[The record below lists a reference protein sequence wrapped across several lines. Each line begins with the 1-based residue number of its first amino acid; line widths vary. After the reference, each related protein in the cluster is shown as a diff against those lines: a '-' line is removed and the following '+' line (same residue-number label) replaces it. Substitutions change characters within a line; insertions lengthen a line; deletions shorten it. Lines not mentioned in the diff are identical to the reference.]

1 MRDMKKCLGLL
12 LFSFAALSSATF
24 VDDFRNGVGFSIRS
38 MPSDYT
44 ISGFLND
51 LGTTADGTWN
61 AVTKPAGSLSGTVGL
76 AALFPEFGFT
86 GTGNMV
92 GTATSNE
99 TIRFAISAPSVIGQ
113 TVPVNFNGVT
123 VNVKITSFTGEL
135 NAILSKEPAGPDPAN
150 GACRTLR
157 FDPDINLKN
166 EMVVKGTVN
175 TFIPVTLTI
184 PEARYEGLGGGDGN
198 PPTKCVVKFQ
208 TFAPG
213 KMEDRS
219 FSVFIRKA
227 GTNEVLD
234 GFSTTS
240 DSAAASVCY
249 FCGTS
254 PVDIEFGTVGGLTT
268 IWKNVTPAA
277 LQTQLITMALGDAD
291 GDNYVGSDDY
301 LALNAAFDTNAGDDD
316 FNDQV
321 DFNLDGYIG
330 SDDYLV
336 LNHYF
341 DTTGPLIQ

>member
-1 MRDMKKCLGLL
+1 MKKSLGLIL
-12 LFSFAALSSATF
+12 LSLAALAPATF
-24 VDDFRNGVGFSIRS
+24 VDDFRSGVGFSVRT

-44 ISGFLND
+44 ISGFLSEI
-51 LGTTADGTWN
+51 GTTVDGTWN
-61 AVTKPAGSLSGTVGL
+61 PVTKPAGSLNGTVSL

-92 GTATSNE
+92 GTATGNE
-99 TIRFAISAPSVIGQ
+99 TIRFAVSAPTVIGQ
-113 TVPVNFNGVT
+113 TVAVNFNGIP

-135 NAILSKEPAGPDPAN
+135 NVQLSKEPAGPDPAD
-150 GACRTLR
+150 GTCRTLR
-157 FDPDINLKN
+157 FDPDINQKN
-166 EMVVKGTVN
+166 ELVVKGTVSG
-175 TFIPVTLTI
+175 FIPISLTI

-213 KMEDRS
+213 KMEDRP

-227 GTNEVLD
+227 GTSEVLD
-234 GFSTTS
+234 GFSATS
-240 DSAAASVCY
+240 DNAAALVFY

-254 PVDIEFGTVGGLTT
+254 PVDIEFGTTGGLTT
-268 IWKNVTPAA
+268 IWKNVAPAA
-277 LQTQLITMALGDAD
+277 LQTQLVTIALGDAD

-316 FNDQV
+316 YNDQV